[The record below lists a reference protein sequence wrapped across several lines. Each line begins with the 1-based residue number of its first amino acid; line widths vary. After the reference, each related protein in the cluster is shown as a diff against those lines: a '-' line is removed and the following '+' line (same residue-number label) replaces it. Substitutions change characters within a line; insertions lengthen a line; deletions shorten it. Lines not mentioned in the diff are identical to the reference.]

1 MVGSGVADADE
12 DEDEDADADADED
25 EDEDG
30 DADADE
36 DEDEDADAD
45 ADSGGADGVGSAS
58 FELIAGSMD
67 VAAAAAAAANVWA
80 DTGWLIT
87 VYCDFFA
94 SSFTPISLNREEETT
109 KPINHTKY
117 IIIMR
122 IYYNMT
128 SAALFTRWQN
138 DSRTRRDS

>member
-12 DEDEDADADADED
+12 DEDED
-25 EDEDG
+25 
-30 DADADE
+30 
-36 DEDEDADAD
+36 EDADAD
-45 ADSGGADGVGSAS
+45 ADADAGAGAGAGADAGADEDSGGADGVGSAS

-109 KPINHTKY
+109 EPINHTKY

>member
-1 MVGSGVADADE
+1 MVGFGVADADEDE

-25 EDEDG
+25 G
-30 DADADE
+30 GADAY
-36 DEDEDADAD
+36 
-45 ADSGGADGVGSAS
+45 SGGADGVGCAS
-58 FELIAGSMD
+58 SELIAGSMD
-67 VAAAAAAAANVWA
+67 VAAAANVWA

-122 IYYNMT
+122 IHYNMT
-128 SAALFTRWQN
+128 STALFTRWQN

>member
-1 MVGSGVADADE
+1 MADADEDE
-12 DEDEDADADADED
+12 DEDEDADADAD
-25 EDEDG
+25 
-30 DADADE
+30 A
-36 DEDEDADAD
+36 DEDADAD
-45 ADSGGADGVGSAS
+45 ADSGGADGVSSAS

-109 KPINHTKY
+109 EPINHTKH
-117 IIIMR
+117 IVIVR
-122 IYYNMT
+122 IHHNVACAT
-128 SAALFTRWQN
+128 LLTRRQN
-138 DSRTRRDS
+138 DRRIRRNG

>member
-1 MVGSGVADADE
+1 MVGFGVADADEDE
-12 DEDEDADADADED
+12 DEDEDADADAD
-25 EDEDG
+25 
-30 DADADE
+30 ADAGAGAG
-36 DEDEDADAD
+36 ADAGAD
-45 ADSGGADGVGSAS
+45 EDSGGADGVGSAS

>member
-12 DEDEDADADADED
+12 DEDEDADADADA
-25 EDEDG
+25 
-30 DADADE
+30 DAGAGAGADAGADE
-36 DEDEDADAD
+36 D
-45 ADSGGADGVGSAS
+45 SGADGVGSAS

>member
-1 MVGSGVADADE
+1 MVGFGVADADEDE
-12 DEDEDADADADED
+12 DEDEDADADAD
-25 EDEDG
+25 
-30 DADADE
+30 ADAGAGAGAG
-36 DEDEDADAD
+36 ADAGAD
-45 ADSGGADGVGSAS
+45 EDSGGADGVGSAS

>member
-12 DEDEDADADADED
+12 DGDEDEDADADAD
-25 EDEDG
+25 
-30 DADADE
+30 ADAGAGAGAG
-36 DEDEDADAD
+36 ADAGAD
-45 ADSGGADGVGSAS
+45 EDSGGADGVGSAS

>member
-12 DEDEDADADADED
+12 DEDEDEDADADADAGAGAGADADADADADE
-25 EDEDG
+25 
-30 DADADE
+30 
-36 DEDEDADAD
+36 
-45 ADSGGADGVGSAS
+45 DSGGADGVGSAS